1 MMAFGLKNVK
11 AMKGGWNEWFNRKEK
26 IETSPLPAFRKPPGW

>member
-11 AMKGGWNEWFNRKEK
+11 ALKGGWNEWVGRGEK
-26 IETSPLPAFRKPPGW
+26 VEKN

>member
-11 AMKGGWNEWFNRKEK
+11 AMKGGWNEWFNRGEK
-26 IETSPLPAFRKPPGW
+26 IVKN

>member
-11 AMKGGWNEWFNRKEK
+11 AMKGGWNEWVNGGGK
-26 IETSPLPAFRKPPGW
+26 IERGTKH

>member
-11 AMKGGWNEWFNRKEK
+11 AMKGGWNEWVNRGEK
-26 IETSPLPAFRKPPGW
+26 VEKPR

>member
-11 AMKGGWNEWFNRKEK
+11 AMKGGWNEWVNGGGKVEK
-26 IETSPLPAFRKPPGW
+26 SR

>member
-11 AMKGGWNEWFNRKEK
+11 AMKGGWNEWLRRGERVVKN
-26 IETSPLPAFRKPPGW
+26 

>member
-11 AMKGGWNEWFNRKEK
+11 AMKGGWNEWLRRGEK
-26 IETSPLPAFRKPPGW
+26 VVRD